1 MFYEHEENDVEELD
15 FSSQNRNYDNDDYFF
30 EEDETHNDPEIFNSL
45 LINPDEN
52 TDLGDTKTDSG
63 IISL

>member
-45 LINPDEN
+45 LIN
-52 TDLGDTKTDSG
+52 
-63 IISL
+63 